1 MGKKQRHWNGK
12 LELGWKYGRGS
23 RVVEANENDHDHDHD
38 PRYRSRLTAVLQ
50 SPTRF
55 LHARHFPS
63 KEGLGWIR
71 GRGFT

>member
-1 MGKKQRHWNGK
+1 MGKKAAFTGMETWNWDGNTDEVRG
-12 LELGWKYGRGS
+12 LLGGPWGER
-23 RVVEANENDHDHDHD
+23 
-38 PRYRSRLTAVLQ
+38 PRSRSTISITINGGLQ